1 MVRINFLLCLILL
14 CVSLRDAAL
23 AQQIS
28 APDPQAGTVVG
39 TVLDVNDGM
48 VPGAIIVLEG
58 RSFSDHQRIVA
69 NDTGFFHLD
78 HPELA
83 RETLPYVITIS
94 ANGSA
99 DWTSAEV
106 ILQPGQ
112 YMEVANIRLRIAVTV
127 VTLRCDAVGSTE
139 EMARIQVE
147 VEEKQRVL
155 GFIPNFYVVYD
166 DNAVP
171 LTPALKFR
179 LALEDLN
186 QSRYFPRFCV
196 RSNRRPGGQHP
207 ELRAGLGQL
216 WSASGR

>member
-69 NDTGFFHLD
+69 NDTGFFHFD
-78 HPELA
+78 HLSPG
-83 RETLPYVITIS
+83 TPYVITIS
-94 ANGSA
+94 ANGFA

-112 YMEVANIRLRIAVTV
+112 YMEVANIRLRIATV
-127 VTLRCDAVGSTE
+127 VTAVDAVGSTE

-179 LALEDLN
+179 LALK
-186 QSRYFPRFCV
+186 
-196 RSNRRPGGQHP
+196 
-207 ELRAGLGQL
+207 
-216 WSASGR
+216 